1 MRPRTSKYNA
11 RRTKY
16 NARRTWSDLCKRW
29 FASAAEAH
37 RADELQLRAL
47 AGDICGVEFQPR
59 FVLRKEDPHVHY
71 TADFRY
77 WLPTGRDYIVE
88 DVKGR
93 DTRDSQVRR
102 AWVLD
107 KLGVRVQVLH
117 AVYRKGRITGWVTL

>member
-11 RRTKY
+11 RRT
-16 NARRTWSDLCKRW
+16 WSALCKRW
-29 FASAAEAH
+29 FASRAEAA
-37 RADELQLRAL
+37 RADELFLRARL
-47 AGDICGVEFQPR
+47 GNIYHLEFQPR

-107 KLGVRVQVLH
+107 KFGVRVQVLH
-117 AVYRKGRITGWVTL
+117 AAYKKGRIAEWITL